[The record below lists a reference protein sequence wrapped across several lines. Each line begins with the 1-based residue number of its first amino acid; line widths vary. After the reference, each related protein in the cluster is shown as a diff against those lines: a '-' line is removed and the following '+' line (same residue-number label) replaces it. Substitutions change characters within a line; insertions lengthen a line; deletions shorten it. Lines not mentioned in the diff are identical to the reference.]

1 MPEISLG
8 FAGNK
13 LAHRKNV
20 AKKTS
25 EKALA
30 FTPKRGRKSLIEW
43 NDPARQAHVLDW
55 HHRAQEFGLSVADH
69 EEEESIPLG
78 VVEPKR
84 MLEHDEPEAFVP
96 QHVVEE
102 PEFEQEEQE
111 DEEEERRL

>member
-55 HHRAQEFGLSVADH
+55 HQRAQEFGLSVADH
-69 EEEESIPLG
+69 EEEEALPFG
-78 VVEPKR
+78 VEPKR
-84 MLEHDEPEAFVP
+84 LLEDEPEAFAP
-96 QHVVEE
+96 QHVEE
-102 PEFEQEEQE
+102 TDPE
-111 DEEEERRL
+111 